1 MLISYA
7 YYSNE
12 IRHTLAKFLSAKDS
26 PRSHKKIQDG
36 DLTFQEITKMLCG
49 TWKSLDKHSLNIF
62 EELAEVCRYDIV
74 AVRCAY
80 DINKR
85 SHGYNILLSLPP
97 SQMSRRMYHK
107 RVVEFEEASS
117 TLTSSALVVEGSPKK
132 KMRMMVAAPP
142 TSVMV
147 KQVEQIRMSTMIPQQ
162 QKVEQFAAPPQSFNV
177 LTFKTSN
184 ATTLDTSRRVSLAAS
199 DVGYDD
205 IMYCVTA
212 PMKFPETINLRPSDV
227 DSPVGIVSPISQID
241 MDFDTFD
248 TTFDLNNND
257 FDKLFDLED
266 QDSSSSGNVDDD
278 LASCSSITDDDM
290 SMECDAFD
298 LPFSPVVNNKMEEAQ
313 PEVSTSREEPSV
325 DDFLKLIAQLDDNL
339 PSYPMASAA

>member
-1 MLISYA
+1 
-7 YYSNE
+7 
-12 IRHTLAKFLSAKDS
+12 
-26 PRSHKKIQDG
+26 
-36 DLTFQEITKMLCG
+36 
-49 TWKSLDKHSLNIF
+49 
-62 EELAEVCRYDIV
+62 
-74 AVRCAY
+74 
-80 DINKR
+80 
-85 SHGYNILLSLPP
+85 
-97 SQMSRRMYHK
+97 MYHK
-107 RVVEFEEASS
+107 RVAEYEEASS
-117 TLTSSALVVEGSPKK
+117 TLTYSMTPVVEGSPKK
-132 KMRMMVAAPP
+132 KMRMMPSAPP
-142 TSVMV
+142 KSVMI
-147 KQVEQIRMSTMIPQQ
+147 KQVEQIRMSTMGMPQQ
-162 QKVEQFAAPPQSFNV
+162 QKVEQFAPSVSSVQQPTMIAPLTPPQSSWKSIAIDELAMKQSN
-177 LTFKTSN
+177 LTALPFKTFSSN
-184 ATTLDTSRRVSLAAS
+184 TTTLDNSRRVSLAAS

-205 IMYCVTA
+205 GSMYCVTA

-266 QDSSSSGNVDDD
+266 EGSKSLSSNVNVDDD
-278 LASCSSITDDDM
+278 SASCSSITDDDM

-339 PSYPMASAA
+339 PSYPMALAA